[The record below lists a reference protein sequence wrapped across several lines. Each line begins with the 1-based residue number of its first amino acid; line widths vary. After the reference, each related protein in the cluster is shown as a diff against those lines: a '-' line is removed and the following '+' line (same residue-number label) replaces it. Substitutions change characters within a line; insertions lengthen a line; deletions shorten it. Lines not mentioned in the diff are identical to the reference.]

1 MSDVGASWG
10 EVESGGGREGAQ
22 APGRALPDA
31 AQAGEGRPRVE
42 RAARIRARARCRPAA
57 LARAGS
63 RRDRRAARG
72 PRAAEHATGPRRRAG
87 RAAHHPSGRGG
98 NRVAGLGRDAHADVY
113 ALGGASRV
121 QGRNPGPA
129 PGRGGRDQVR
139 GDSDQRAVRL
149 RPAQGR
155 EGSAPSG
162 AHLSLRR
169 AVPAAHVVRLRIRVS
184 RGGRGHRDRD
194 PRGRPAHRRVS
205 RFRQGRAARQQ
216 DVVGGADHASA
227 DRHRG
232 PVPERA
238 EPVQEQG
245 DGAQDAQSPPVRPG
259 VEGARVEE
267 GRGRQTEDRHRVRQP
282 DPVLRVP
289 AVHDGER
296 SPHRAQ
302 DDERAKGDG
311 RGSGSL
317 HRGLPQAF
325 REQGGV
331 TSFVEVA
338 RREKL
343 QELQKRGVVAYA
355 YRFDRSTTARAALDG
370 FRDAD
375 GSVHRLAGRILLF
388 RPQGKTSF
396 AHIGDQSGK
405 IQLYFNFDVLG
416 SDQYEVVK
424 LLDLGDVIGVEGTL
438 FRTKRGEITVRVQR
452 FEVLAKSLRP
462 LPLGKEDAS
471 GVRHGELSD
480 PELRARQR
488 YADLAVH
495 SEVRD
500 VFRLRARV
508 VSHIRTFLDTRGY
521 LEVETPVLQ
530 PVYGG
535 ATARPFQTRYEA
547 LEATF
552 YLRIADELYLKRCI
566 VGGLKLVDEVF
577 KTYVEPTLVQPTF
590 VFDYPV
596 ALSPLAKLKR
606 GDPTRVERWELFIH
620 GREIANAFSELNDP
634 EEQRRRFEQQA
645 RLRVAGDEEA
655 QQLDEDF
662 LRALE
667 YGMPPTGGVG
677 MGIDRLMMILADQ
690 SNIRDVI
697 LFPMLRPE

>member
-1 MSDVGASWG
+1 M
-10 EVESGGGREGAQ
+10 
-22 APGRALPDA
+22 
-31 AQAGEGRPRVE
+31 
-42 RAARIRARARCRPAA
+42 
-57 LARAGS
+57 
-63 RRDRRAARG
+63 
-72 PRAAEHATGPRRRAG
+72 
-87 RAAHHPSGRGG
+87 
-98 NRVAGLGRDAHADVY
+98 
-113 ALGGASRV
+113 
-121 QGRNPGPA
+121 
-129 PGRGGRDQVR
+129 
-139 GDSDQRAVRL
+139 
-149 RPAQGR
+149 
-155 EGSAPSG
+155 
-162 AHLSLRR
+162 
-169 AVPAAHVVRLRIRVS
+169 
-184 RGGRGHRDRD
+184 
-194 PRGRPAHRRVS
+194 
-205 RFRQGRAARQQ
+205 
-216 DVVGGADHASA
+216 
-227 DRHRG
+227 
-232 PVPERA
+232 
-238 EPVQEQG
+238 
-245 DGAQDAQSPPVRPG
+245 
-259 VEGARVEE
+259 
-267 GRGRQTEDRHRVRQP
+267 
-282 DPVLRVP
+282 
-289 AVHDGER
+289 
-296 SPHRAQ
+296 
-302 DDERAKGDG
+302 
-311 RGSGSL
+311 
-317 HRGLPQAF
+317 
-325 REQGGV
+325 

-396 AHIGDQSGK
+396 AHIGDPSGK

-471 GVRHGELSD
+471 GVRHGELAD

-495 SEVRD
+495 PEVRD

-547 LEATF
+547 LDATF

-566 VGGLKLVDEVF
+566 VGGFERVYEIGHDFRNEGMSRFHNPEFTMAEWYEAYADYEGMREVTEALLAGLVQELFGATTLERHGATLSFARPFARRDYYALVGESAGVDLARATDEELRQALRRRNVPDADALSGAKLVDEVF

-655 QQLDEDF
+655 QQIDEDF